1 MKPTPKIG
9 KWMITLHL
17 IAIILLTASLITAI
31 LEQATGAIIL
41 FIVLDILIVWSFVK
55 GMKWV

>member
-1 MKPTPKIG
+1 
-9 KWMITLHL
+9 MITLHL